1 MEVKL
6 REGQALLIRDNIELR
21 KLYEQVEAHQ
31 VLVQKNA
38 YLGELL
44 MGHLDDLLERI
55 DDSLKCERIRNALH
69 DVSMRVQ
76 DLRTMEEV
84 HVQFFVSVE
93 MTRQNNTRLGQS
105 VERTL
110 ALGINVVM
118 VGLAIQTALA
128 RQRRVLEATQRTRK
142 FLADL
147 IVANASTIKQHTA
160 EIGDIY
166 TNPVIAIE
174 KIEQA
179 HNDLIEAMNIADRL
193 KQEGTEVAREN
204 IAKLTVLSAELEE
217 RSKGLREQHREPKS
231 IEA

>member
-1 MEVKL
+1 
-6 REGQALLIRDNIELR
+6 
-21 KLYEQVEAHQ
+21 
-31 VLVQKNA
+31 
-38 YLGELL
+38 
-44 MGHLDDLLERI
+44 
-55 DDSLKCERIRNALH
+55 
-69 DVSMRVQ
+69 
-76 DLRTMEEV
+76 MEEV

-128 RQRRVLEATQRTRK
+128 RQRRVLEATQRTRE

-204 IAKLTVLSAELEE
+204 IAKLTVLSADW
-217 RSKGLREQHREPKS
+217 RRGRGGSASSTGNPSPSRRDGSRGGLSPGRAS
-231 IEA
+231 LGVGTGAAASADS